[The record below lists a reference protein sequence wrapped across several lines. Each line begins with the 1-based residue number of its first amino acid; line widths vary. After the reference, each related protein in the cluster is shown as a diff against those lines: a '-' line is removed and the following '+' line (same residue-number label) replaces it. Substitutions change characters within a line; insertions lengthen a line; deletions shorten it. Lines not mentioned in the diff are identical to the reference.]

1 MIRDGLRVR
10 LLARDRGRHTALAR
24 MLEIAGHVLAV
35 SSPGTTDGDDAD
47 VVLADIGPEEA
58 PLTDQTLPTVLL
70 TERPRAFPDIEAVL
84 PRASAP
90 AQIDAALRAAVAGLH
105 VRAREEGFAPLEV
118 AATPLLTP
126 RELEI
131 LRAIGEGLSNKEVA
145 RRFGISAH
153 TVKFHLEAVFA
164 KLDAGTRA
172 EAVAKGLRRGL
183 IEI

>member
-1 MIRDGLRVR
+1 MIREGLRVR
-10 LLARDRGRHTALAR
+10 LLARDSRRRDVLVEL
-24 MLEIAGHVLAV
+24 LERAGHTLVARE
-35 SSPGTTDGDDAD
+35 DEAD
-47 VVLADIGPEEA
+47 LVLADIGPEEA
-58 PLTDQTLPTVLL
+58 PISDRTLPAVVLTD
-70 TERPRAFPDIEAVL
+70 RPRAFPDVEAVL

-90 AQIDAALRAAVAGLH
+90 AQIEAALRAAVAGLH
-105 VRAREEGFAPLEV
+105 VRVREDGFAPLEEV
-118 AATPLLTP
+118 SAPLLTP
-126 RELEI
+126 RELEV